1 MTIHRHNNG
10 CYGSTR
16 QSATLRPGQGF
27 TLVEM
32 AVVLMIV
39 GLLLGG
45 LIPAISSQ
53 LEQRRTN
60 ETRKTLEEMKDA
72 LFGFAVANGRLPCPA
87 SSTSNGMESFCT
99 SATGACG
106 TEIFWPALPPT
117 HGRCAKP
124 YDGFVP
130 AVTLGIAPVNTQ
142 GQLLDAW
149 GNPVRFAIT
158 NAKDASNN
166 FYFTA
171 TNGIKTRWNS
181 GTPLDPDLRVCSTS
195 TGLTTATPDSA
206 DCASGKAL
214 TNNAVAVIYSLG
226 KNSATGGSSGDE
238 DHNPNPQTTKS
249 ADRVFVFHEP
259 AATDSTNGEFDDIVT
274 WLSPNILYNRMVTAG
289 RLP

>member
-1 MTIHRHNNG
+1 MTVRQPNNG

-16 QSATLRPGQGF
+16 QSVTLRPDQGF

-60 ETRKTLEEMKDA
+60 ETRKILEEMKDA

-99 SATGACG
+99 NPTGAC
-106 TEIFWPALPPT
+106 TETTTLPS
-117 HGRCAKP
+117 HGHCAKP

-130 AVTLGIAPVNTQ
+130 AVTLGIAPVSAQ

-149 GNPVRFAIT
+149 GNPVHFAIT
-158 NAKDASNN
+158 NAKDASGN

-181 GTPLDPDLRVCSTS
+181 GILPDPDLRVCSTS
-195 TGLTTATPDSA
+195 TNLTTTTPDSA

-238 DHNPNPQTTKS
+238 DHNPNPQTTKA
-249 ADRVFVFHEP
+249 ADRAFVFHEP
-259 AATDSTNGEFDDIVT
+259 AAAGSTNGEFDDIVT
-274 WLSPNILYNRMVTAG
+274 WLSPNILYNRMVMAG
-289 RLP
+289 KLP

>member
-1 MTIHRHNNG
+1 VTVHQHNHRR
-10 CYGSTR
+10 YGSTR
-16 QSATLRPGQGF
+16 QAATLWPGRGF

-39 GLLLGG
+39 GLLLSG
-45 LIPAISSQ
+45 LIPTISSQ
-53 LEQRRTN
+53 VEQRRTN
-60 ETRKTLEEMKDA
+60 ETHKTLKEMKGA
-72 LFGFAVANGRLPCPA
+72 LLGFAVANGRLPCPA

-99 SATGACG
+99 NATGAC
-106 TEIFWPALPPT
+106 TETTTPPP
-117 HGRCAKP
+117 HGHCAKP

-149 GNPVRFAIT
+149 GNPIRFAIT

-171 TNGIKTRWNS
+171 TDGIKTRWNS
-181 GTPLDPDLRVCSTS
+181 GIPLDPDLRVCSTS

-214 TNNAVAVIYSLG
+214 TNKAVAVIYSLG
-226 KNSATGGSSGDE
+226 KNSATGGGSGDE
-238 DHNPNPQTTKS
+238 DHNPNPQTTKA
-249 ADRVFVFHEP
+249 ADRAFVFHES
-259 AATDSTNGEFDDIVT
+259 AAAGSTNGEFDDIVT